1 MKNFKT
7 KKTLIIAEAGVNH
20 NGKIHLA
27 KKMIK
32 AASKAGAD
40 IIKFQTFKAN
50 SLLRK
55 NTKKPDYIK
64 KRIKGKSQFKILKE
78 LEFSD
83 QNFKDLKNYCQKFQ
97 IEFMSS
103 PFDSESLNLINKLW
117 NAHFR
122 EHLP

>member
-1 MKNFKT
+1 
-7 KKTLIIAEAGVNH
+7 
-20 NGKIHLA
+20 
-27 KKMIK
+27 MIK

-64 KRIKGKSQFKILKE
+64 KVVKGKSQFKILKE

-83 QNFKDLKNYCQKFQ
+83 QNFKDLKNYCRKFQ
-97 IEFMSS
+97 IEFGQKISKNGQSMG
-103 PFDSESLNLINKLW
+103 KGR
-117 NAHFR
+117 A
-122 EHLP
+122 